1 MVEAPAVAHDGS
13 QLSPIL
19 QTATITTCR
28 PGFFKQ
34 TTNLIEI
41 FLIFDYLE
49 LPAQLLYGVYK
60 DSSTNTFVRVS
71 LARQTNLFCSTLPCI
86 VRLRASDVHSQQGQ
100 IRFAVL
106 SIETSPNHGKRRWA
120 SRSRCLLV

>member
-60 DSSTNTFVRVS
+60 DSSANTLSASPSRGKRTFF
-71 LARQTNLFCSTLPCI
+71 ARPC
-86 VRLRASDVHSQQGQ
+86 L
-100 IRFAVL
+100 VL
-106 SIETSPNHGKRRWA
+106 SVCAPLTSIPNKGKSGLRCCPSKRPPITRRWA